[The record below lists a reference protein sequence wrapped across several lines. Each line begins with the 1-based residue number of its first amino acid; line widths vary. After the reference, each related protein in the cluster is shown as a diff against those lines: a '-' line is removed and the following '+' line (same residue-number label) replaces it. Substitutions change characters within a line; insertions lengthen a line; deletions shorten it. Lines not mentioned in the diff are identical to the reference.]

1 MTQIWPNFKFM
12 ILIVGSIFRKNFI
25 SQTPIKIGFYESFGT
40 TTFVDFM
47 DPPYFLFLGP
57 VYLVPLFTKTA
68 LSRDIAIS
76 LNSGD
81 ESNQEKLGFLR
92 HPWANSG
99 PQYGILTRR
108 VCILRI
114 SNCFIPY
121 SILSLPKYDPNLA
134 KLQVYD
140 SHSRKHFSKKCYFID
155 PT

>member
-1 MTQIWPNFKFM
+1 MLPSM
-12 ILIVGSIFRKNFI
+12 SSRKSRFLVSVSWYQLTYNDNSETKHFE
-25 SQTPIKIGFYESFGT
+25 TK
-40 TTFVDFM
+40 VDFM

-99 PQYGILTRR
+99 PQYGILTGR

-121 SILSLPKYDPNLA
+121 SILSLPKYGPNLA
-134 KLQVYD
+134 KLQVSG
-140 SHSRKHFSKKCYFID
+140 SHSRRHFSKKCYFID